1 MEGEAWMEYIIGG
14 LWSGLELLASLFF
27 SGAFLSRREKKWYQP
42 LLFLSAWIFVCV
54 YTNLELN
61 RMIMQI
67 LSIMV
72 YAALSCVVHDGKWYL
87 HILLALISY
96 LFLLITDA
104 LVVNGMCALLHLSYN
119 QLMERMW
126 LFITLTTIDKT
137 IAVFLAWLLGK
148 IRHRRDFGSG
158 YGKWLVL
165 SILFPLVSTLLFAV
179 LFCSLPTDEDVSLV
193 IVIFSGV
200 LLIANAAMLYVVSA
214 IEKAAEQEQNT
225 RILRR
230 QISMQSQSYRSLE
243 ESYTAQRRMTHE
255 FERHMQVLNDL
266 LEEKE
271 YHTARDYVQ
280 RLRNNRSLHLFHI
293 STHNPV
299 VDALLNQKYQ
309 LAKDQNIAMH
319 IEVNDLSALPIPSD
333 ELVVVLANLLD
344 NAIEACMKVDG
355 EREILCSMIME
366 NSVYL
371 AISNS
376 TPPVQIVGNEI
387 ATTKANAME
396 HGFGLPAV
404 KLILEKLHA
413 EYTFDY
419 SKGVFQFVAEIPCES
434 RERKPA

>member
-61 RMIMQI
+61 RIIMQT

-137 IAVFLAWLLGK
+137 IAVFLAWLLGQ

-271 YHTARDYVQ
+271 YRTARDYIQ
-280 RLRNNRSLHLFHI
+280 RLQNNRSLHLFHI

-319 IEVNDLSALPIPSD
+319 
-333 ELVVVLANLLD
+333 
-344 NAIEACMKVDG
+344 IEACMKVDG

-434 RERKPA
+434 RDRKPA